1 MIQNIC
7 HEADSKR
14 EEMKW
19 LVKTLDSLLPYSNES
34 EGNME
39 QRNLEA
45 LIARYKNLIPTIEV
59 TMVKTEVFSKC
70 YTYRRE
76 VHEVVCL
83 LNKVKEQ
90 TVNAPQPD
98 SLEKVNLM
106 IQDHQYA
113 ISQLDHQRTHIMS
126 MLQRGR
132 DLSRDIHAPSF
143 VAAEVKTLE
152 TGWNEAYSEAVEKL
166 KTLRETQTIWNEFQD
181 QKLDIL
187 SILGTAESELRS
199 ITPLQTDPKNVYSDL
214 KNKRVLNA
222 TLQQASRQKINRLQE
237 LCAELTPLADTTKRP
252 ILEREVTELEKQF
265 FNTMEH
271 VKDRVGYLEDYN
283 TKWHSYKARLAE
295 LQAWTFQAAPHHI
308 EGLQSQDLSPEERV
322 AKANALHAMLS
333 EKMKQLDL
341 LASDASEL
349 APKEGNIMEA
359 KRLKSEVH
367 KLQETLSALNRNVDH
382 QSHAVKEDLV
392 NWQKYQ
398 SGIQEIKPWIEQSE
412 MKINFI
418 STKPGSLQEA
428 LQLQQ
433 QARQFEHQSE
443 QQLEKLHGVAMIS
456 NQMACKTNAPDEL
469 DAVQSRWASVHENA
483 KQVTTKYERLVTGW
497 QSFDSDANKLENWI
511 TENERAIQR
520 PMSVLN
526 TPHVEKLEKEL
537 VKLKS
542 FNNEIS
548 EQQARLVSLMQ
559 SADQINLNL
568 APEGAN
574 VLRERTTIIKTR
586 ISKLSEG
593 VRGKINDVS
602 DAIMTRQEFNAK
614 MANFANWMDQL
625 RGQMAQVEEINTDR
639 VEPSLNAVHALLQ
652 QHSERRPSFTALH
665 EEIKTLSDNAAPE
678 EVIVLNDSYTTLVG
692 QYQDIEDDLQQ
703 KRDAL
708 EKWIELLEWRN
719 ETLSHINHIK
729 HQLEKSDKLEVPKLS
744 VTVKEIEEVTKNV
757 SYWRSQARQIDA
769 NPVVHLKD
777 PVTRK
782 PLNAGQLVA
791 ELESKL
797 DALKLKSQGQ
807 MLALNKIEER
817 KSHFNELQNQQVTH
831 LTKSRQKLGEILRAT
846 PNFSNID
853 QIISDLVA
861 LNECM
866 QQYSGFK
873 DKIHD
878 EGNQLM
884 KEDIASMP
892 AIQESVLV
900 LDKEWDGLQQEIS
913 DRIQK
918 YSIISQALKDYG
930 DAKNRF
936 DKDIKKTKEIYDA
949 ASSKPTGEQQ
959 LLQTADK
966 TKRALDHCKKAKV
979 SLDELERKGNHVLK
993 LFDTIGG
1000 TQAPTDMIKEMEDSH
1015 RKWQQLYEQIS
1026 KNAVLYETEAVILN
1040 QIEDNKNEL
1049 LPWIAETNQALCD
1062 AADNSIE
1069 IEFGPIR
1076 LNKYRTEL
1084 PSYTGIRNDIFEKI
1098 YELTKMNKGVPI
1110 PSLDALKQDLN
1121 QQFSKLEQ
1129 NAQRL
1134 QSVASSFEQQEK
1146 DLRKEIKAAGEVV
1159 MKLRESLIKCD
1170 DMSGDNAKIME
1181 RLQQCKMLKE
1191 QLFDKGSDIDNLRIR
1206 VDEMKSIYPTFAE
1219 SIIPKELS
1227 NVQKRFDGVIVHAN
1241 KIETTLLQFL
1251 KKFHTDKVGILQRMI
1266 CTQKEKITWCVPEP
1280 SSDKYNLEVKKSSLN
1295 DVQKGIAECDTRK
1308 REVEQSLSMLQQIE
1322 TPANLG
1328 TFQEQ
1333 LKKIDIDLTALK
1345 RDYDK
1350 TKIILDK
1357 NVDLWNRYEESV
1369 ECVTCWLKD
1378 IEATIKS
1385 ESAAQIELGNVGGKI
1400 SDLEKHSKQ
1409 IADYKST
1416 IDGLDETAR
1425 QLMETHSEAR
1435 VVQFVGHLKTRYL
1448 GVTKNVANLLD
1459 RVKGIRDTHATYLKC
1474 AEECRNWIHDAK
1486 MEFNELARMGSPG
1499 SGPTSEQLELVKEF
1513 VKNLEH
1519 GRTLLNTTVDA
1530 GESLYSGI
1538 TPDNR
1543 ERIRNDLRKL
1553 REDFDD
1559 VHDEG
1564 NSLLSQVESVL
1575 LQKTS
1580 IEESYSQVKKW
1591 LIDSKSKFSGQTEL
1605 YATLAEKKA
1614 ALQKCKSQLQDNN
1627 LHRSALK
1634 QLQDKA
1640 SSLSDE
1646 EAEHRV
1652 ADSIK
1657 EYDTLSKNLNER
1669 IATLDN
1675 QVTNHEA
1682 YDQIIEKAQDWLAA
1696 LRSEATEILNETTF
1710 EKEGAEE
1717 KLIVVEN
1724 MIAQQGEGNKIFATC
1739 KKQLETVLQQTHQK
1753 GHPALINSFEVPKR
1767 LWDEFIALCQQ
1778 SQAKL
1783 KQLCSKW
1790 DEFDIII
1797 EKLDT
1802 WLKQTENIVRDQSLK
1817 STWET
1822 KDAHLK
1828 KLIQVNQEIV
1838 AKASEFSKI
1847 QEQGHE
1853 IEGETDLNLR
1863 VSRLNTRY
1871 QTLKNLCK
1879 ESIGRYETYTKDHKS
1894 FNTDYDKFKSELL
1907 NTINELD
1914 QNSEVVGD
1922 LNILQR
1928 RQIKIREMAEKR
1940 TNDSSM
1946 FEALIDRG
1954 EKLYTHTS
1962 PDGREIIRQQLRNLR
1977 TLWDNF
1983 TDDLNS
1989 ATQKI
1994 DQCLLQFGEFTSA
2007 QEQLT
2012 KWLKD
2017 VEKSTQSND
2026 ELKATLQEKRA
2037 QLQNHKLTHQEILT
2051 HNVLVDSVC
2060 DKAQQLVDQTQD
2072 ASLTVY
2078 IQSIRSLF
2086 ANIVAKSQELLNNLE
2101 SCAQT
2106 HHTLNMQMSNVKSW
2120 LHSEKEKLLECD
2132 DTSGEKNDINRKI
2145 AALQLLRN
2153 NREQGDRMMIELRE
2167 QFELTKKGTSPKGIQ
2182 LITKELT
2189 DIETL
2194 YNSHYGEIE
2203 ASTSKQQAM
2212 LKQWHD
2218 FEKKLDELTKWCRA
2232 TETIFR
2238 EQQLQS
2244 SYDEKIKQLDIF
2256 KEHRTKIQQN
2266 QKTIDS
2272 FMDNAHALLNNS
2284 GADRLKTLIS
2294 QLTNRY
2300 QLLQV
2305 LSKEVVNRWQTLVD
2319 DHRRYDDKLREVE
2332 SWLLS
2337 VEQHLNAAV
2346 QEESGT
2352 PKELSLL
2359 QVLLNERD
2367 LAENLLSNLT
2377 TFGEK
2382 TLPETSTQGR
2392 EKIRQDLRDTRDRWD
2407 KLDESIKNL
2416 QKRQEVQSLQWS
2428 SYQDILQQTLSWLDT
2443 IEHVVAGEN
2452 PNTWTSPQEIR
2463 SKIFKY
2469 KATMQEISSHKR
2481 IIETVNEKAAA
2492 LLQHNAPSNADEIQA
2507 TVKNINQ
2514 RYENVGQSC
2523 AKLLSQL
2530 DNAIDVFQ
2538 QFSDLQKSQLDHQK
2552 NLWDRLSGYSD
2563 YSGNKAALQS
2573 RLLKVCEIQDGL
2585 PEGMLRLQTLAAHIE
2600 NKATAIPVRCKE
2612 TMTRDLTNLNV
2623 DFERFTS
2630 ALADV
2635 RGALENRLQQ
2645 WNDYEVNLDRLISWL
2660 NDAEHSLKNYLPKST
2675 LEEKQEQLG
2684 KFQVMFLF

>member
-1 MIQNIC
+1 
-7 HEADSKR
+7 
-14 EEMKW
+14 MKW
-19 LVKTLDSLLPYSNES
+19 LVKTLDSLLPYSNED

-39 QRNLEA
+39 QRKLEE

-98 SLEKVNLM
+98 SLEKVNRM
-106 IQDHQYA
+106 IQEQQYA

-132 DLSRDIHAPSF
+132 DLSKDIHAPAF
-143 VAAEVKTLE
+143 VATEVKTLE
-152 TGWNEAYSEAVEKL
+152 TGWNEAYNETVEKL

-187 SILGTAESELRS
+187 SILGTAETELRS
-199 ITPLQTDPKNVYSDL
+199 ITPLQTDPKNVHSDL
-214 KNKRVLNA
+214 KNKRDLNA
-222 TLQQASRQKINRLQE
+222 ALQHASRQKISRLQE

-271 VKDRVGYLEDYN
+271 VKDRVSYLEDYN
-283 TKWHSYKARLAE
+283 TKWNSYKARLVE
-295 LQAWTFQAAPHHI
+295 LQAWTMQAAPQHI
-308 EGLQSQDLSPEERV
+308 EALQSQDLSPEERV

-382 QSHAVKEDLV
+382 QAHSVKEDLV

-418 STKPGSLQEA
+418 TTKPGSLQEA
-428 LQLQQ
+428 LQLKS
-433 QARQFEHQSE
+433 QAHQFEQQSE
-443 QQLEKLHGVAMIS
+443 KQLEKLHGVAMIS
-456 NQMACKTNAPDEL
+456 NQMTCKTNAPDEL

-483 KQVTTKYERLVTGW
+483 KQVTCKYERLVTSW
-497 QSFDSDANKLENWI
+497 QSFDKDANKLENWI
-511 TENERAIQR
+511 TENERAIDR
-520 PMSVLN
+520 PMSVIN

-542 FNNEIS
+542 FNNEVS
-548 EQQARLVSLMQ
+548 EQQAKLVSLMQ

-574 VLRERTTIIKTR
+574 ALRERTTIIKTR
-586 ISKLSEG
+586 ISKLSES

-602 DAIMTRQEFNAK
+602 DAIMTRQEFNAR
-614 MANFANWMDQL
+614 MANFGNWMDQL
-625 RGQMAQVEEINTDR
+625 RGQMAQVEELNIDR
-639 VEPSLNAVHALLQ
+639 VEPSLHAVHTLLQ

-665 EEIKTLSDNAAPE
+665 EEIKSLSDNAAPE
-678 EVIVLNDSYTTLVG
+678 EVLVLNDSYTALVG
-692 QYQDIEDDLQQ
+692 QYQDIEDDLHQ
-703 KRDAL
+703 KRNAL
-708 EKWIELLEWRN
+708 EKWIELLGWRE
-719 ETLSHINHIK
+719 ETTSHINHIR
-729 HQLEKSDKLEVPKLS
+729 HQLEKPDKEVPKLT
-744 VTVKEIEEVTKNV
+744 VIVKEIEEVSKSV
-757 SYWRSQARQIDA
+757 SYWRGQARQIDSA
-769 NPVVHLKD
+769 PVVHLKD
-777 PVTRK
+777 AVSRK
-782 PLNAGQLVA
+782 PVSAVQIVS
-791 ELESKL
+791 ELEARM
-797 DALKLKSQGQ
+797 DALKIKSQGQ
-807 MLALNKIEER
+807 MQTLNKIEER
-817 KSHFNELQNQQVTH
+817 KTHFNELQNQQVTH
-831 LTKSRQKLGEILRAT
+831 LTKSRQKLAEILRAT

-884 KEDIASMP
+884 REDISSMP

-930 DAKNRF
+930 DAKSRF

-949 ASSKPTGEQQ
+949 AVAKPAGEQQ

-966 TKRALDHCKKAKV
+966 TKRALDQCKKAKV

-993 LFDTIGG
+993 LFDTISG
-1000 TQAPTDMIKEMEDSH
+1000 TPVPSDLVKEMEDSH
-1015 RKWQQLYEQIS
+1015 RKWQKLYEQIS

-1049 LPWIAETNQALCD
+1049 LPWLTETNQALCD

-1084 PSYTGIRNDIFEKI
+1084 PSYMGIRNDIFEKI
-1098 YELTKMNKGVPI
+1098 AELTKMNKGVPI
-1110 PSLDALKQDLN
+1110 QSLDVLKQDIN
-1121 QQFSKLEQ
+1121 RQFADLDR
-1129 NAQRL
+1129 NANRL
-1134 QSVASSFEQQEK
+1134 QSVAASFEQQEK
-1146 DLRKEIKAAGEVV
+1146 DLRKEIKSAGEVV
-1159 MKLRESLIKCD
+1159 MKLREGLIKCD

-1181 RLQQCKMLKE
+1181 RLQQCKALKE
-1191 QLFDKGSDIDNLRIR
+1191 QLLDKGSDIDNLRMR

-1266 CTQKEKITWCVPEP
+1266 DTQKEKITWCVPEA

-1308 REVEQSLSMLQQIE
+1308 REVEQSLSMLKQIDS
-1322 TPANLG
+1322 PANLRV
-1328 TFQEQ
+1328 FQDQ
-1333 LKKIDIDLTALK
+1333 LVKINADLSALK
-1345 RDYDK
+1345 QEYDK
-1350 TKIILDK
+1350 TKVILDK

-1369 ECVTCWLKD
+1369 ENVSLWLKD

-1385 ESAAQIELGNVGGKI
+1385 EAAAQIELGTVASKI
-1400 SDLEKHSKQ
+1400 TDLEKYARQ
-1409 IADYKST
+1409 INDYKST
-1416 IDGLDETAR
+1416 VDVLEETAR
-1425 QLMETHSEAR
+1425 QLMQTHSEAR

-1448 GVTKNVANLLD
+1448 AVAKNVGNLLD
-1459 RVKGIRDTHATYLKC
+1459 RVKNMRDTHAKYLHS
-1474 AEECRNWIHDAK
+1474 AEDCRNWIHDAK

-1513 VKNLEH
+1513 VKNLDH
-1519 GRTLLNTTVDA
+1519 GRALLNTTVDE

-1538 TPDNR
+1538 TPENR

-1553 REDFDD
+1553 REEFDD

-1591 LIDSKSKFSGQTEL
+1591 LNDSKSKFGGPNEL
-1605 YATLAEKKA
+1605 FATLAEKKA

-1652 ADSIK
+1652 IASIQ
-1657 EYDTLSKNLNER
+1657 EYDSLSKNLNDR
-1669 IATLDN
+1669 ISTLDN
-1675 QVTNHEA
+1675 QVVNHEA
-1682 YDQIIEKAQDWLAA
+1682 YDQIIEKAQDWLGA
-1696 LRSEATEILNETTF
+1696 LRSEAIEILNETTF
-1710 EKEGAEE
+1710 EKDGAEE

-1724 MIAQQGEGNKIFATC
+1724 MIAQQAEGDKIFATC
-1739 KKQLETVLQQTHQK
+1739 KKQLDTVLQQTHAK
-1753 GHPALINSFEVPKR
+1753 GHPALINSFEVPKHA
-1767 LWDEFIALCQQ
+1767 WDEFITLCQQ

-1790 DEFDIII
+1790 DEFDTII
-1797 EKLDT
+1797 ERLDV

-1828 KLIQVNQEIV
+1828 KLIQVNQEII
-1838 AKASEFSKI
+1838 AKASEFSRI

-1879 ESIGRYETYTKDHKS
+1879 ESIGRYEIYTKDHKT
-1894 FNTDYDKFKSELL
+1894 FNTDYDRFKSELQKEI
-1907 NTINELD
+1907 TELE

-1922 LNILQR
+1922 LNLLQR
-1928 RQIKIREMAEKR
+1928 RQAKIREMADKR
-1940 TNDSSM
+1940 ANDSST
-1946 FEALIDRG
+1946 FEALIDKG

-1977 TLWDNF
+1977 TMWDNF

-1989 ATQKI
+1989 ATQKL
-1994 DQCLLQFGEFTSA
+1994 DQCLLQFGEFTGA

-2017 VEKSTQSND
+2017 VEKSMQSHN
-2026 ELKATLQEKRA
+2026 ELKTTLQEKRA
-2037 QLQNHKLTHQEILT
+2037 QLQNHKLMHQEILT

-2072 ASLTVY
+2072 ASLNIY
-2078 IQSIRSLF
+2078 LQSIKTLF
-2086 ANIVAKSQELLNNLE
+2086 TNIVAKSQDLLDNLE
-2101 SCAQT
+2101 SCAQI
-2106 HHTLNMQMSNVKSW
+2106 HHTFNVQMSTVKSW
-2120 LHSEKEKLLECD
+2120 LHGEKEKLLECD
-2132 DTSGEKNDINRKI
+2132 DTSGEKNDINRKL

-2153 NREQGDRMMIELRE
+2153 NREQGDRLMNELRT
-2167 QFELTKKGTSPKGIQ
+2167 QFEATKLGTSPKGIE
-2182 LITKELT
+2182 LIKKELT
-2189 DIETL
+2189 DIESM
-2194 YNSHYGEIE
+2194 YNHHFIEIE
-2203 ASTSKQQAM
+2203 TIATKQQAM
-2212 LKQWHD
+2212 LQQWHD
-2218 FEKKLDELTKWCRA
+2218 FEKNLDELTKWCRA

-2244 SYDEKIKQLDIF
+2244 GCEDKIRQLNIF
-2256 KEHRTKIQQN
+2256 KEHRSKIQQN
-2266 QKTIDS
+2266 QKNIDT

-2319 DHRRYDDKLREVE
+2319 DHRRYDDKLHEVE
-2332 SWLLS
+2332 SWIS
-2337 VEQHLNAAV
+2337 AVEQHLITAQ

-2352 PKELSLL
+2352 PRAASLL
-2359 QVLLNERD
+2359 QVLQNEREQ
-2367 LAENLLSNLT
+2367 AENLLSNLT

-2392 EKIRQDLRDTRDRWD
+2392 EKIRQDLRDIRDRWD
-2407 KLDESIKNL
+2407 KLDEAIRNL
-2416 QKRQEVQSLQWS
+2416 QKRQEAQSLQWS

-2443 IEHVVAGEN
+2443 VEHVLAQEN
-2452 PNTWTSPQEIR
+2452 PNSWTSPQEIR

-2481 IIETVNEKAAA
+2481 IIETVIEKATV
-2492 LLQHNAPSNADEIQA
+2492 LLQQNAPSNADEVQA
-2507 TVKNINQ
+2507 TIKNINQ
-2514 RYENVGQSC
+2514 RYENLSQNC

-2563 YSGNKAALQS
+2563 YSGNKAALQT
-2573 RLLKVCEIQDGL
+2573 RLTKVCEIQDAL
-2585 PEGMLRLQTLAAHIE
+2585 PEGTLRLQNLSKHIE
-2600 NKATAIPVRCKE
+2600 KNASAIPARCKE
-2612 TMTRDLTNLNV
+2612 TMSRDLVNLTV

-2645 WNDYEVNLDRLISWL
+2645 WNDYEMNLDRLITWL

-2675 LEEKQEQLG
+2675 LEEKQEQLA
-2684 KFQVMFLF
+2684 KFQVN